1 MEENGTNSHGGFDA
15 KLYLRTRH
23 GEKIDEKRSCVPFY
37 LKSFHDFYTKLH
49 HKWDSNSARLL
60 EFGGGPTIY
69 TLISAALYVK
79 DITFAEYV
87 DASRAEVR
95 KWIDRDP
102 DAHNWFPYVR

>member
-1 MEENGTNSHGGFDA
+1 MEENATNSHGRFDA

-23 GEKIDEKRSCVPFY
+23 GEKIDEKRSCAPFY
-37 LKSFHDFYTKLH
+37 LKSFHDFYTKRH
-49 HKWDSNSARLL
+49 DRWDSGTARLL

-69 TLISAALYVK
+69 TLISAALHVK

-87 DASRAEVR
+87 DASRDEVR
-95 KWIDRDP
+95 KWIERDP

>member
-1 MEENGTNSHGGFDA
+1 MEEESRHSQGGFDA

-23 GEKIDEKRSCVPFY
+23 GEQIDEKRSCVPFY
-37 LKSFHDFYTKLH
+37 LRSFHDFYTTLH
-49 HKWDSNSARLL
+49 DKWDRKNARLL

-87 DASRAEVR
+87 GASRKEVR

-102 DAHNWFPYVR
+102 DSHNWFPYVR